1 MDSPPQGLVHVG
13 PVCGLRPVGFLVCL
27 VIVCVRGDT
36 WRFWGGGRGVDFG
49 RGGAVVAPTAE
60 RRVLLLRCG
69 LNRESGMFLFLL
81 HRVRTFSEAAVAR
94 IGSSVVVAALT
105 GASHP
110 ANSIR
115 WCQERFF
122 LNF

>member
-60 RRVLLLRCG
+60 CRVLLLRCG

-110 ANSIR
+110 AIR
-115 WCQERFF
+115 WCQ
-122 LNF
+122 